1 MKSHTT
7 HSTSI
12 HPAAETAVYLFDDWF
27 DPIETGLRERVRTFI
42 QAMIEGELDA
52 ALSRPRYGRLAR
64 DAAMQ
69 KATPSCRGY
78 RHGHRSRSLTG
89 TFGQTEIAMPRAR
102 IVGEDGKTTEWNSKM
117 LRAYQR
123 RTLAADALIA
133 SSYLAGTNTRRVRRA
148 LAALF
153 GGAVGKDTVSRV
165 WRKVKS
171 DWDTWNARP
180 LTDDPIV
187 RLILDGTVV
196 RVRLDRKATS
206 ISLLVVLGIRAD
218 GQKVLLAIKNMG
230 GETTEA
236 WRMVLDDL
244 IKRGLR
250 RPQFL
255 IVDGAPGLERAIA
268 AVWDGVPM
276 QRCTVHKHRN
286 LLAHA
291 PDRLHDEISAD
302 YTDMIYAATPADIEK
317 RRKAFIGKWRLRHR
331 PVADSLEEAGDNL
344 FTFTHLPPSQW
355 RSARTTNAIERLHEE
370 FKRRIKTQT
379 VLPSADTAA
388 MLFWALLASGQINMR
403 KVDGWQTIATK
414 SFNQDPGIDL
424 AA

>member
-1 MKSHTT
+1 MTSDITT
-7 HSTSI
+7 PCLPQSEI
-12 HPAAETAVYLFDDWF
+12 ETAEHLFDNWF
-27 DPIETGLRERVRTFI
+27 DPIEAGLRDRAREFL
-42 QAMIEGELDA
+42 QAMLEGELD
-52 ALSRPRYGRLAR
+52 RVLAR
-64 DAAMQ
+64 SRYERRPDRPSGEADDAAGV
-69 KATPSCRGY
+69 TGH
-78 RHGHRSRSLTG
+78 RHGHRSRSLLG
-89 TFGQTEIAMPRAR
+89 TFGRMEIEVPRAR
-102 IVGEDGKTTEWNSKM
+102 LNTPDGKTTEWKSQA

-133 SSYLAGTNTRRVRRA
+133 SCYLAGTNTRRVRRA
-148 LAALF
+148 LGALF

-171 DWDTWNARP
+171 DWDAWNARS
-180 LTDDPIV
+180 LADEPIV

-206 ISLLVVLGIRAD
+206 ISLLVVIGVRAD
-218 GQKVLLAIKNMG
+218 GQKVLLAIKSMG
-230 GETTEA
+230 GESAEA
-236 WRMVLDDL
+236 WRTVLDDL
-244 IKRGLR
+244 IRRGLH
-250 RPQFL
+250 RPEFL
-255 IVDGAPGLERAIA
+255 IVDGAPGLENAIA
-268 AVWDGVPM
+268 AVWGGVPV

-291 PDRLHDEISAD
+291 PERLHDEVTAD
-302 YTDMIYAATPADIEK
+302 YNDMIYAATCEEVEA
-317 RRKAFIGKWRLRHR
+317 RRKAFIRKWRLKHR
-331 PVADSLEEAGDNL
+331 AVADSLQEAGDRL
-344 FTFTHLPPSQW
+344 FTFTGLPPSQW

-403 KVDGWQTIATK
+403 KVDGWQTLATK
-414 SFNQDPGIDL
+414 LIDQPIDL

>member
-1 MKSHTT
+1 M
-7 HSTSI
+7 TSI
-12 HPAAETAVYLFDDWF
+12 TTKPDSSQPAAEATVDLFDNWF
-27 DPIETGLRERVRTFI
+27 DPIETGVRERVREFI
-42 QAMIEGELDA
+42 HAMIEGELDMS
-52 ALSRPRYGRLAR
+52 LSRPRYAR
-64 DAAMQ
+64 GA
-69 KATPSCRGY
+69 KPSIGHGEGAIGAIGY
-78 RHGHRSRSLTG
+78 RHGHRSRSLLG
-89 TFGQTEIAMPRAR
+89 SFGRVEIEVPRAR
-102 IVGEDGKTTEWNSKM
+102 LNTADGKTTEWKSKA

-123 RTLAADALIA
+123 RTLVADALIA
-133 SSYLAGTNTRRVRRA
+133 GSYLAGTNTRRVRRA

-165 WRKVKS
+165 WRKVKT
-171 DWDTWNARP
+171 DWEAWNARS
-180 LTDDPIV
+180 LVEEPIV

-206 ISLLVVLGIRAD
+206 ISLLVVIGVRED
-218 GQKVLLAIKNMG
+218 GQKVLLAIRSMG
-230 GETTEA
+230 GENTEA
-236 WRMVLDDL
+236 WRSVLDDL

-250 RPQFL
+250 RPEFL
-255 IVDGAPGLERAIA
+255 VVDGAPGLEKAIA
-268 AVWDGVPM
+268 AVWDGVPV

-291 PDRLHDEISAD
+291 PERLHEEIGAD
-302 YTDMIYAATPADIEK
+302 YTDMVYAATSEEIEA
-317 RRKAFIGKWRLRHR
+317 RRKAFIRKWRLKHR
-331 PVADSLEEAGDNL
+331 AVADSLEEAGERL
-344 FTFTHLPPSQW
+344 FTFTRLPPSQW

-403 KVDGWQTIATK
+403 KVDGWKTLATK
-414 SFNQDPGIDL
+414 PIDQPIDL

>member
-1 MKSHTT
+1 M
-7 HSTSI
+7 TSI
-12 HPAAETAVYLFDDWF
+12 TTKSDSAQPAAEMAVDLFDHWF
-27 DPIETGLRERVRTFI
+27 DPIEAEVRSRARGFI
-42 QAMIEGELDA
+42 EELIRGELDA
-52 ALSRPRYGRLAR
+52 ALARPRYGRRPMAG
-64 DAAMQ
+64 DEENAGVA
-69 KATPSCRGY
+69 GH
-78 RHGHRSRSLTG
+78 RHGSRTRSLTG
-89 TFGQTEIAMPRAR
+89 TFGPIEIAVPRAR
-102 IVGEDGKTTEWNSKM
+102 LNAPEGKTTEWKSQA

-153 GGAVGKDTVSRV
+153 GGAVGKDTVSRT

-171 DWDTWNARP
+171 DWDAWNARS
-180 LTDDPIV
+180 LAEEPIV

-196 RVRLDRKATS
+196 RARLDRKATA
-206 ISLLVVLGIRAD
+206 ISLLVVLGVRAD
-218 GQKVLLAIKNMG
+218 GQKVLLTIRSMG
-230 GETTEA
+230 GESAEA
-236 WRMVLDDL
+236 WRAVLDDL
-244 IKRGLR
+244 IKRGLQ
-250 RPQFL
+250 RPEFL
-255 IVDGAPGLERAIA
+255 IVDGAAGLDKAIA
-268 AVWDGVPM
+268 AVWDGVPV

-291 PDRLHDEISAD
+291 PERLHEEITAD
-302 YTDMIYAATPADIEK
+302 YNDMIYATTREEIEA
-317 RRKAFIGKWRLRHR
+317 RRKAFIRKWRLKHR
-331 PVADSLEEAGDNL
+331 AVADSLEEAGVRL
-344 FTFTHLPPSQW
+344 YAFTRLPPSQW

-403 KVDGWQTIATK
+403 RVDGWQTLATK
-414 SFNQDPGIDL
+414 PSDQPIDL